1 MSHRSLPEARTQIVE
16 ILDASIHQALGLKES
31 LQDERHALE
40 RQDTDALKVALT
52 TKGVCVNHL
61 QKFENRRMELC
72 GASGFGAGPEQM
84 EKFLAWCD
92 EGSEIAHRWH
102 ELLDIAAECNTLNLT
117 NGAIVQA
124 HQHMIATNLAVM
136 RGGNVVPDTY
146 QREGREAASADSQ
159 SLARA

>member
-1 MSHRSLPEARTQIVE
+1 MARFSLSEARTQIVE
-16 ILDASIHQALGLKES
+16 ILDESIHQALGLKES

-40 RQDTDALKVALT
+40 QQDTDALKVALT

-61 QKFENRRMELC
+61 QVVENRRIELC
-72 GASGFGAGPEQM
+72 DASGFAAGPEQM
-84 EKFLAWCD
+84 GKFLEWCD
-92 EGSEIAHRWH
+92 EGSAIAERWL

-124 HQHMIATNLAVM
+124 HQQMVATNLSVI
-136 RGGNVVPDTY
+136 RGGDAVPDTY
-146 QREGREAASADSQ
+146 QREGRDAANADSQ

>member
-1 MSHRSLPEARTQIVE
+1 MSHRSPPEAREQIVE

-52 TKGVCVNHL
+52 TKGVCVNRL
-61 QKFENRRMELC
+61 QEFENRRMKLC
-72 GASGFGAGPEQM
+72 DASGFGAGPEQM
-84 EKFLAWCD
+84 ERFLDWCD
-92 EGSEIAHRWH
+92 DDSAIADRWLELLEIA
-102 ELLDIAAECNTLNLT
+102 AACNTLNLT

-124 HQHMIATNLAVM
+124 HQQMIATNLSVI

-146 QREGREAASADSQ
+146 RREGRESPSADSQ